1 MEREQGR
8 KVATEEMWDYLSEGE
23 NKETTTAME
32 LSIPKATNGASSPP
46 PLLLADGQAN
56 KKKFEKAKE
65 EIDFDKRLYIV
76 LIRCAETTLQ
86 KFQPQVGKFS
96 LLEGNFFLKKFNYKI
111 NTRKLMIP
119 VMLMNFTKA

>member
-32 LSIPKATNGASSPP
+32 SSIPKATNGASSP
-46 PLLLADGQAN
+46 LLLADGEAN

-65 EIDFDKRLYIV
+65 ETVFDKRLYIV
-76 LIRCAETTLQ
+76 LIRCVPKLLYKNSNPRSEI
-86 KFQPQVGKFS
+86 FS
-96 LLEGNFFLKKFNYKI
+96 LKGQLNFFLKS
-111 NTRKLMIP
+111 TRK
-119 VMLMNFTKA
+119 

>member
-23 NKETTTAME
+23 NKETSTAME
-32 LSIPKATNGASSPP
+32 SSIPKATNGASS

-65 EIDFDKRLYIV
+65 EIVFDKRLYIV

-86 KFQPQVGKFS
+86 KFQPTQGRNFS
-96 LLEGNFFLKKFNYKI
+96 LEKGNFIF
-111 NTRKLMIP
+111 
-119 VMLMNFTKA
+119 

>member
-23 NKETTTAME
+23 NKETTTMAME
-32 LSIPKATNGASSPP
+32 SSIPKAAMESSIPKATNGASSP

-65 EIDFDKRLYIV
+65 ETVFDKRLYIV
-76 LIRCAETTLQ
+76 LIRCAETTLP
-86 KFQPQVGKFS
+86 KIPTRGRKFS
-96 LLEGNFFLKKFNYKI
+96 L
-111 NTRKLMIP
+111 
-119 VMLMNFTKA
+119 